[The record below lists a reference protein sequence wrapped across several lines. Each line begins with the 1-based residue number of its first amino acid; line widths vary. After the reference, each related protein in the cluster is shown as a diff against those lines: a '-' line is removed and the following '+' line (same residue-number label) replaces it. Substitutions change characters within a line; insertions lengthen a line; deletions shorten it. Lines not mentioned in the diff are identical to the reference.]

1 MASVRTATSSVYS
14 PGATQAVPL
23 GERSL
28 AKRIGRDIFTRVVV
42 PFINQKSDPA
52 PDRAELRRKFGDYSL
67 LLESHKTGLTEKD
80 RVDAAK
86 QQLGSKGKITFKA
99 IKEFEK
105 TYNQKFSSTEIL
117 ELQIFDA
124 DIADDELIDL
134 LKRLPKLFDVRI
146 VQCLNITNAALKEI
160 GETHSS
166 LQSFTIMNNNHI
178 TDEGINFITSGCTQ
192 IRSLFF
198 IRCAKITDLGLGF
211 IGKNCPELRHL
222 TCRGSSEVSDIG
234 IRSVVIGCKKLTTL
248 DISSPKI
255 SDDSLGYIGRES
267 PQLQGLEIVDCKN
280 ITDVGIGHL
289 GSTHLYRL
297 NCCGTKITLPAI
309 GLLFARCLNLKN
321 VECSSKSITR
331 DDFPL
336 PVLPTAT

>member
-1 MASVRTATSSVYS
+1 MASVKPATSSGYT
-14 PGATQAVPL
+14 PKETEVPL
-23 GERSL
+23 GETSF

-42 PFINQKSDPA
+42 PFISQKSDRA
-52 PDRAELRRKFGDYSL
+52 PDKAALRRKFGDFSL
-67 LLESHKTGLTEKD
+67 LKESHKTGLTEKD

-99 IKEFEK
+99 IMEFEK

-117 ELQIFDA
+117 HLQICDSNISDA
-124 DIADDELIDL
+124 DLIDL
-134 LKRLPKLFDVRI
+134 LNRLPKLVNLEMQR
-146 VQCLNITNAALKEI
+146 CPNITNEALKEMS
-160 GETHSS
+160 ETHPA
-166 LQSFTIMNNNHI
+166 LQSLTITNNNQI
-178 TDEGINFITSGCTQ
+178 TDVGINFITTGCAL
-192 IRSLFF
+192 IRSLCF
-198 IRCAKITDLGLGF
+198 IRCEKITDLGLGF
-211 IGKNCPELRHL
+211 IGKNCPELL
-222 TCRGSSEVSDIG
+222 LLLCRGSSEVSDIG

-255 SDDSLGYIGRES
+255 SDDALGYIGRES

-309 GLLFARCLNLKN
+309 GLLFARCLNLQD
-321 VECSSKSITR
+321 VECNDKSITR
-331 DDFPL
+331 DDLPL
-336 PVLPTAT
+336 PVPRTAS